1 MTDEDKIMK
10 LIYTS
15 QTNKYILK
23 NILYIFP
30 FVLIPALFLSLS
42 LAKEEIVAV
51 LNAFF
56 TGNLSSWT
64 FWEVF
69 HAISVL
75 NFASLDTILS
85 GIIEVL
91 VIIPCLALFTAFLE
105 KHMRI
110 GKRTF
115 NGLLSKLN
123 DNIMSTFLYVS
134 LILVAYEIWAVVLS
148 ALLFFM
154 AQIPNLPTAYVFIVV
169 IFLSAH
175 AVFLYALGTIYL
187 WLPCMQITGF
197 PVLESLQY
205 AQQLV
210 VPVRWGIFFEQFT
223 FLMLGEILAGLSA
236 VFIPSGV
243 VFTIV
248 TTALMA
254 FFLMYYVVRMQT
266 VYFDRDNIERMDLKK
281 Y

>member
-1 MTDEDKIMK
+1 MK
-10 LIYTS
+10 LIYTR
-15 QTNKYILK
+15 QTNKYIVK
-23 NILYIFP
+23 NFLYIFP

-42 LAKEEIVAV
+42 LSNGEISAV
-51 LNAFF
+51 LTAFF
-56 TGNLSSWT
+56 TGNLASWD

-75 NFASLDTILS
+75 NFASWKTILA
-85 GIIEVL
+85 GVAG
-91 VIIPCLALFTAFLE
+91 VIVIVPCMALFTAFLE

-115 NGLLSKLN
+115 NGLFPKLN
-123 DNIMSTFLYVS
+123 DNFTSTFLYTV
-134 LILVAYEIWAVVLS
+134 LILAAYELWAVVLS
-148 ALLFFM
+148 ALLYLLSM
-154 AQIPNLPTAYVFIVV
+154 IPNLPTAYVFIVLV
-169 IFLSAH
+169 FLAGH
-175 AVFLYALGTIYL
+175 VVLLYALGTIYL

-197 PVLESLQY
+197 PVLEALQY
-205 AQQLV
+205 AHQLV

-223 FLMLGEILAGLSA
+223 FLTLTETLISICA
-236 VFIPSGV
+236 VFVTSDF
-243 VFTIV
+243 VFTIL

-254 FFLMYYVVRMQT
+254 MSLMYYFVRMQT